1 MRLRLLHLSTFLA
14 ALLTCTGAMAEPPT
28 LHWQVP
34 LPAGQ
39 GWRIVDLR
47 EGKGVRHEEY
57 IPRGQGVEDYRERI
71 LIQRFKAPDM
81 SPETYLGHI
90 ATGLAGHCRGFTTSG
105 LVAGVRE
112 GLPHAT
118 RNAYCGTFN
127 GRDYGYVIAQK
138 VFRDDDHLFVV
149 EREWRVPGFFVDA
162 TGMASLNFGSSAED
176 EALKKDIRQAVRW
189 LTEQVNPGGAAPMP
203 GATPAAEPTAP
214 EPTPQRA
221 RRKP

>member
-1 MRLRLLHLSTFLA
+1 MSLRLP
-14 ALLTCTGAMAEPPT
+14 ALLAVLLASAGAAAEPPT

-34 LPAGQ
+34 LPTSQ

-57 IPRGQGVEDYRERI
+57 IPRGQGVQDYRDRI
-71 LIQRFKAPDM
+71 IIQRFNSPDM
-81 SPETYLGHI
+81 SPEAYLGHI

-118 RNAYCGTFN
+118 RTAYCGTFN

-138 VFRDDDHLFVV
+138 AFRDGDHLFIV

-162 TGMASLNFGSSAED
+162 TGMASLDFGSTAED
-176 EALKKDIRQAVRW
+176 EALKKDIRQDVRW
-189 LTEQVNPGGAAPMP
+189 LTEQVNPGGPATVAGGAPAAPRP
-203 GATPAAEPTAP
+203 AP
-214 EPTPQRA
+214 EA
-221 RRKP
+221 

>member
-1 MRLRLLHLSTFLA
+1 MSLRLLSSLA
-14 ALLTCTGAMAEPPT
+14 ALLTCAGAWAEAPT
-28 LHWQVP
+28 LHWPVP

-57 IPRGQGVEDYRERI
+57 IPRGQGVEDYRDRI
-71 LIQRFKAPDM
+71 IVQRFTSPDM
-81 SPETYLGHI
+81 PPETYLGHI

-105 LVAGVRE
+105 MVAGVRD

-118 RNAYCGTFN
+118 RTAYCGTFN

-138 VFRDDDHLFVV
+138 AFRDGDHLFIV
-149 EREWRVPGFFVDA
+149 EREWRVPGFYVDA
-162 TGMASLNFGSSAED
+162 TGMASLDFGTSGDD
-176 EALKKDIRQAVRW
+176 EALKKDIRQTVRW
-189 LTEQVNPGGAAPMP
+189 LTEQVNPGAQAAVSAAP
-203 GATPAAEPTAP
+203 PAAAPQAPETAP
-214 EPTPQRA
+214 PRP

>member
-1 MRLRLLHLSTFLA
+1 MRLRLPSFLVALFASAGA
-14 ALLTCTGAMAEPPT
+14 AAEPPT

-34 LPAGQ
+34 LPASQ

-57 IPRGQGVEDYRERI
+57 IPRGQGIEDYRDRI
-71 LIQRFKAPDM
+71 IIQRFHSPDM

-118 RNAYCGTFN
+118 RTAYCGTFN

-138 VFRDDDHLFVV
+138 AFRDGDHLFIV
-149 EREWRVPGFFVDA
+149 EREWCVPGFFVDA
-162 TGMASLNFGSSAED
+162 TGMASLNFGTSADD
-176 EALKKDIRQAVRW
+176 EAIKKDIRQTVRW
-189 LTEQVNPGGAAPMP
+189 LTELVNPGAQAPVPAAAP
-203 GATPAAEPTAP
+203 ATAP
-214 EPTPQRA
+214 RPPETAPARP